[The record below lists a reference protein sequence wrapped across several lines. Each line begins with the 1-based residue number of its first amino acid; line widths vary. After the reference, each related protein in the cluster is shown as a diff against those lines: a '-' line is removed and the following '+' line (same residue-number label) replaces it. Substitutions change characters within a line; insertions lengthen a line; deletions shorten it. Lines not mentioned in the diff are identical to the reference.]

1 MVQRSLAL
9 LLPLLVALLG
19 SVPAWATP
27 VTFTDRSAWEAATA
41 GGHLFGVD
49 FEDATDDTSFSSAPL
64 DLGPF
69 SIGQSGGFVL
79 SSVNKIDVP
88 PASDDTES
96 VNGSAFARGF
106 VNDADSSNG
115 NEATLVHLV
124 FDVPVYAWGADFA
137 SANTGEGLDF
147 VLVTLGEGQI
157 VVEGPTAD
165 DGFFG
170 FAGAPSEAFTE
181 LFIVPAGVILGASG
195 ERFGMD
201 DVVGV
206 MAPEPGTAPLV
217 AVGLAA
223 FAALRRRRR

>member
-1 MVQRSLAL
+1 MIRVSLAL
-9 LLPLLVALLG
+9 MLPLLVALLG
-19 SVPAWATP
+19 SVPAGATP
-27 VTFTDRSAWEAATA
+27 VTFTDRSAWEEATA

-49 FEDATDDTSFSSAPL
+49 FDDATADTSFSSAPL

-69 SIGQSGGFVL
+69 SIGQSGGYTL

-88 PASDDTES
+88 PASKES
-96 VNGSAFARGF
+96 ESPNGSAYARGF
-106 VNDADSSNG
+106 VNAGDWLNG

-137 SANTGEGLDF
+137 SATTGEGLDF
-147 VLVTLGEGQI
+147 VLVTPGEGQI
-157 VVEGPTAD
+157 LVAGPTAD

-170 FAGAPSEAFTE
+170 LAGAPSEVFTE

-206 MAPEPGTAPLV
+206 TSPEPGTGALV
-217 AVGLAA
+217 AAGLAA